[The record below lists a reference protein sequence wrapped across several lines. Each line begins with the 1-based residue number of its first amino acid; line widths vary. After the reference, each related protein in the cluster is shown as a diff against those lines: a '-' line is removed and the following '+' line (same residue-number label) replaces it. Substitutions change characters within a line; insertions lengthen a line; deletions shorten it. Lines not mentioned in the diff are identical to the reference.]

1 MIIGDFGVSPFVHR
15 VSVCV
20 CVCARVASAVF
31 NDLGL
36 SLRAAGKVFNDV
48 GAGGYS
54 ITADYITVQGLV
66 V

>member
-15 VSVCV
+15 VSACV
-20 CVCARVASAVF
+20 CVRVASAVF

-36 SLRAAGKVFNDV
+36 SLCAAGKVFNDV

-54 ITADYITVQGLV
+54 ITADYIAVQGLV

>member
-36 SLRAAGKVFNDV
+36 SLRAAGKVFHDV
-48 GAGGYS
+48 
-54 ITADYITVQGLV
+54 TVQGLV

>member
-15 VSVCV
+15 VSV

-36 SLRAAGKVFNDV
+36 SLRAAGKVFHDV
-48 GAGGYS
+48 
-54 ITADYITVQGLV
+54 TVQGLV